1 MTRSSQKRRAA
12 YRRGTKGEVR
22 AAVLS
27 RLKGYRI
34 LERRWRSPVGEV
46 DLIAKKRDTLVFIEV
61 KARASLRDAAESIVE
76 RQRQRISRAAEAYLA
91 YHPDLKFENVRFDA
105 ILVAPGRWP
114 RHIEAAW
121 LSAK

>member
-1 MTRSSQKRRAA
+1 MTPSGQKRRAA
-12 YRRGTKGEVR
+12 YRRGTKGEGR
-22 AAVLS
+22 AAALL

-46 DLIAKKRDTLVFIEV
+46 DLIAKRRCTLVFIEV
-61 KARASLRDAAESIVE
+61 KARASLKDAAESIVE
-76 RQRQRISRAAEAYLA
+76 RQRRRIARAAEAYLA
-91 YHPDLKFENVRFDA
+91 YHPDLEFENVRFDA

-121 LSAK
+121 LSAE

>member
-1 MTRSSQKRRAA
+1 MTRTAHKRRAA
-12 YRRGTKGEVR
+12 YRRGTKGEGR
-22 AAVLS
+22 AAALL

-46 DLIAKKRDTLVFIEV
+46 DLIAKRRRTLVFIEV
-61 KARASLRDAAESIVE
+61 KARASLKDAAESIVE
-76 RQRQRISRAAEAYLA
+76 PQRRRIARAAEAYLA
-91 YHPDLKFENVRFDA
+91 YHPDLEFENVRFDA

-121 LSAK
+121 LSAE